1 MYGVHRTTCWGA
13 FHYDWWKMGYINH
26 RGAVV
31 IPIEFEEANPF
42 AKGTAQVMLN
52 GQRMVI
58 DMTGR
63 VLK

>member
-1 MYGVHRTTCWGA
+1 VEN
-13 FHYDWWKMGYINH
+13 GYINH